1 MSINQKLFDVQQK
14 IGAISKDS
22 KNPFYN
28 SKYFDINS
36 LISQVLPLLKE
47 NKILLTQ
54 PVKDNKVWT
63 ILTCVETNEFKD
75 CDIDLPAITDPQ
87 KLGGA
92 ITYFRRYGLASLL
105 ALQAQDDDGNSTV
118 GSVDN
123 RPTLTQAGLDY
134 VLNGTLADAQEAIAK
149 RRISK
154 EFRALIKK
162 KHNI

>member
-1 MSINQKLFDVQQK
+1 MSINKKLFDVQQE

-36 LISQVLPLLKE
+36 LINQVLPLLKK
-47 NKILLTQ
+47 NQILLTQ
-54 PVKDNKVWT
+54 PVKDGKVWT
-63 ILTCVETNEFKD
+63 ILTCIETDTFVD
-75 CDIDLPAITDPQ
+75 GAIDLPEIADPQ

-105 ALQAQDDDGNSTV
+105 ALQAEDDDGNSTV
-118 GSVDN
+118 GSVDS

-134 VLNGTLADAQEAIAK
+134 VLKGTVADAQEAIAK

>member
-1 MSINQKLFDVQQK
+1 MSINQKLFDVQQE

-36 LISQVLPLLKE
+36 LINQVLPLLKK

-54 PVKDNKVWT
+54 PVKDGKVWT
-63 ILTCVETNEFKD
+63 ILTCIETDTFKD
-75 CDIDLPAITDPQ
+75 GDIDLPLGIVDPQ

-92 ITYFRRYGLASLL
+92 ITYFRRYGLASIL
-105 ALQAQDDDGNSTV
+105 ALQAQDDDAN
-118 GSVDN
+118 N
-123 RPTLTQAGLDY
+123 ALPTLTQSGLDY
-134 VLNGTLADAQEAIAK
+134 VLKGTAEDAQKAIAT
-149 RRISK
+149 RRISR
-154 EFRALIKK
+154 EFRSLIKK

>member
-63 ILTCVETNEFKD
+63 VLTCVETNEFKD

-123 RPTLTQAGLDY
+123 RPMLTQAGLDY

-149 RRISK
+149 RRINK

-162 KHNI
+162 KHNV

>member
-63 ILTCVETNEFKD
+63 VLTCVETNEFKD

-134 VLNGTLADAQEAIAK
+134 VLKGTLADAQEAIAK

>member
-1 MSINQKLFDVQQK
+1 MSINQKLFDVQQE

-36 LISQVLPLLKE
+36 LINQVLPLLKK
-47 NKILLTQ
+47 NKVLLTQ
-54 PVKDNKVWT
+54 PVKDGKVWT
-63 ILTCVETNEFKD
+63 ILTCIETD
-75 CDIDLPAITDPQ
+75 TLVDGAIDLPDMPDPQ

-105 ALQAQDDDGNSTV
+105 ALQAEDDDGNSTV

-123 RPTLTQAGLDY
+123 RPMLTQAGLDY

-149 RRISK
+149 RRINK

-162 KHNI
+162 KHNV

>member
-1 MSINQKLFDVQQK
+1 MSINQKLFDVQQE

-36 LISQVLPLLKE
+36 LINQVLPLLKK
-47 NKILLTQ
+47 NKVLLTQ
-54 PVKDNKVWT
+54 PVKDGKVWT
-63 ILTCVETNEFKD
+63 ILTCIETD
-75 CDIDLPAITDPQ
+75 TLVDGAIDLPDMPDPQ

-105 ALQAQDDDGNSTV
+105 ALQAEDDDGNSTV
-118 GSVDN
+118 GGVDN

-134 VLNGTLADAQEAIAK
+134 VLKGTVADAQEAISK

-162 KHNI
+162 KHNV

>member
-63 ILTCVETNEFKD
+63 VLTCVETNEFKD